1 MIDLKKELNALKMK
15 ASSLMKI
22 GNVKEYIQ
30 TLCEIN
36 SIQLKLVGVRLK

>member
-1 MIDLKKELNALKMK
+1 MIDLKKELNALKKK

-22 GNVKEYIQ
+22 GNVQEYIQ

-36 SIQLKLVGVRLK
+36 SIQLKLVGVRYK